1 MIVSLLFAGISEGLG
16 ISVFIPLMA
25 IILGKDRNSI
35 VVQSSENSGMEAQLL
50 AYLDNLLAS
59 FGVGNVIAGL
69 LVFFVAS
76 ITVKCMLMLLAQR
89 QVGYTA
95 TRITTDLKLRFLRI
109 LFRTRWEY
117 FLRQPIGKLIYGISS
132 ETAKTAKAFDHSAR
146 MISYTIEAIIYTI
159 LAFMVSWK
167 ATLIALVVAVLI
179 VFALRPFVTKARRA
193 GKKTNILGQAFSS
206 QITDSLVSIKPLKA
220 MAREDSTQMVL
231 RRQTKGLKRSQNKVI
246 TSKAVLTNFQEPLM
260 MLFVA
265 IILYVGTI
273 QLEMSLPIVVAMVYL
288 IRRVLKNFHKL
299 QQEHQ
304 KVAVYE
310 VAYWSLKSKMK
321 EAEEKREILVGGKT
335 PVFDKTIRFENVHFS
350 YGEVNVLKD
359 ISLELPKGRFVTVI
373 GPSGSGKTTMADLL
387 IGLLRPQEGE
397 IWIDDM
403 PLKEVDV
410 KQWRQMIGYVPQETL
425 LLHESVFTNVTLG
438 SKGISE
444 SDVEAAL
451 KAAGVWD
458 FVNGLEK
465 GMHTTVGERGSTISG
480 GQRQRIAIAR
490 ALANK
495 PRLLI
500 LDEATTALDPVTE
513 KAICETMKTLSGD
526 ITIFAISHQKALLEA
541 SDIAF
546 RLENGSVK
554 LIEKVY
560 DVFGGEDIAKKD
572 TITHSVT
579 QAAAS

>member
-1 MIVSLLFAGISEGLG
+1 MVLSLLLAGISEGLG

-59 FGVGNVIAGL
+59 FGVGSVIAGL
-69 LVFFVAS
+69 LIFFVAS
-76 ITVKCMLMLLAQR
+76 ITLKCMLVLLAQR

-95 TRITTDLKLRFLRI
+95 TRITTDLKLRFLRT

-117 FLRQPIGKLIYGISS
+117 FLRQPIGKLTYGISG

-146 MISYTIEAIIYTI
+146 MVSYTIEAIIYTI

-167 ATLIALVVAVLI
+167 AALIALVVAVLI

-193 GKKTNILGQAFSS
+193 GKKTNKLGQAFSA

-246 TSKAVLTNFQEPLM
+246 TSKAVLANFQEPLM

-265 IILYVGTI
+265 IVLYVGTI

-304 KVAVYE
+304 KVVVYE

-335 PVFDKTIRFENVHFS
+335 PAFDKTIRFENVHFS

-397 IWIDDM
+397 IWVDDM

-438 SKGISE
+438 SKCSE

-451 KAAGVWD
+451 KAAGAWD

-546 RLENGSVK
+546 RLENGSLK
-554 LIEKVY
+554 LIEKTY
-560 DVFGGEDIAKKD
+560 GVFGGEDIAKKGP
-572 TITHSVT
+572 ITHSVT